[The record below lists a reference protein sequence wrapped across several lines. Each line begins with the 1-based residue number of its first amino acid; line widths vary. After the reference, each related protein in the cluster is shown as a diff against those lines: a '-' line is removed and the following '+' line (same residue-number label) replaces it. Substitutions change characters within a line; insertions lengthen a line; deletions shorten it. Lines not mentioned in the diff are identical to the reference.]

1 MILIDDFDL
10 IQPQK
15 VIVLDHILDD
25 TTLLREI
32 LALCKTADPELIV
45 AESKEADLVLRLLP
59 EIHAYCGAIAL
70 KQPLCNDINFD
81 LLIAHYATRSQA
93 ERSTI
98 QIQLAKNHPDYTK
111 LDGIFYM
118 LDENE
123 DFDQAVEVLKNSYF
137 FYADVDNLD

>member
-1 MILIDDFDL
+1 MILINDFNL
-10 IQPQK
+10 TQPQK
-15 VIVLDHILDD
+15 VMVLDHILDD

-59 EIHAYCGAIAL
+59 EIHDYCGAIAL
-70 KQPLCNDINFD
+70 KQPLCIDINFD
-81 LLIAHYATRSQA
+81 LLTAHYATRSQA
-93 ERSTI
+93 DRCTI

-123 DFDQAVEVLKNSYF
+123 DFDQAVELLKNSYF

>member
-1 MILIDDFDL
+1 MILINDFDL
-10 IQPQK
+10 TQPQK
-15 VIVLDHILDD
+15 VIVLDHTLDE
-25 TTLLREI
+25 TTLLTEI

-59 EIHAYCGAIAL
+59 EIHDYCGAIAL
-70 KQPLCNDINFD
+70 KQPLCNDIDFD
-81 LLIAHYATRSQA
+81 LLSVHYVTRSQA

-118 LDENE
+118 LDEHE
-123 DFDQAVEVLKNSYF
+123 DFDQAVELLKNSYF